1 MPHFKLEDLN
11 KDIQEG
17 DVDAF
22 NQRLAEIAMFFQV
35 DDDDNTLGERL
46 AASGALCY
54 AARVGSV
61 PIMDTLIQKGVG
73 KAVYQLIGL
82 NYHTLTYFQMM
93 CSIVSMTLLHLPPSP
108 GEHERA
114 PH

>member
-1 MPHFKLEDLN
+1 MLEDLN

-22 NQRLAEIAMFFQV
+22 NQRLAEIEVFFPV

-61 PIMDTLIQKGVG
+61 PMMDTLIQKGVG

-82 NYHTLTYFQMM
+82 NH
-93 CSIVSMTLLHLPPSP
+93 LHKPYSHVLSKFVF
-108 GEHERA
+108 
-114 PH
+114 